1 MLYVIR
7 HSWNWLKYTLVG
19 HMTDH
24 VTIPAVDMDIRAEL
38 VRLVSDCQCDR
49 YWPWH
54 EGGEVPREAGRRER
68 GPMAS

>member
-1 MLYVIR
+1 
-7 HSWNWLKYTLVG
+7 
-19 HMTDH
+19 MTDH

-54 EGGEVPREAGRRER
+54 EGGEVSHEAGPRACQDE
-68 GPMAS
+68 GSETANHSQEP